1 MKSSR
6 IGGRRAIA
14 IVLLAWLGWATP
26 QPFVASSFPEAAGD
40 AGAASSEPSRRADLQ
55 QLAASYVDDYQKQLA
70 AIVAD
75 EVYVQEIR
83 AQVPP
88 EEGAPRSR
96 TLRGEVFFLF
106 AAAER
111 EWMAIRDVKEVD
123 GVPLTGTRDVRA
135 TLRTLPAAQVADRM
149 KSYNARY
156 NIGRITRD
164 INEPTLALLVLD
176 ATHRD
181 RFKFKADKPRQAGD
195 RRLVPL
201 SFKERERPTLIRSTA
216 GKPIYTSGELM
227 VEPESGRIWQS
238 TLNAV
243 GGRDQGT
250 ADDRVLVRRA
260 PGPAAADRVPG
271 TIRAGNR
278 DQLPR
283 EREAH
288 HHARSRSGRR
298 GRPVFELPALR
309 SAVADSIGRSPI
321 PFSPHAH

>member
-1 MKSSR
+1 MMRSR
-6 IGGRRAIA
+6 IGGRQAIA

-26 QPFVASSFPEAAGD
+26 EALVVSLPRAP
-40 AGAASSEPSRRADLQ
+40 AADLQ
-55 QLAASYVDDYQKQLA
+55 QLAASYVDEYQRQLA

-83 AQVPP
+83 AQVPLD
-88 EEGAPRSR
+88 ETAPRSR

-123 GVPLTGTRDVRA
+123 GVPLTGTTDVRA

-181 RFKFKADKPRQAGD
+181 RFKFKAEKPRQAGD

-201 SFKERERPTLIRSTA
+201 SFKERERPTLIRTPA

-227 VEPESGRIWQS
+227 VEPDSGRIWQS
-238 TLNAV
+238 TLNASV
-243 GGRDQGT
+243 DAIKVQLTTEYAFDQRLGLLLPT
-250 ADDRVLVRRA
+250 VFRERYEQGSP
-260 PGPAAADRVPG
+260 PGPLGSGKPARTAEHELVVAEGRYSNFRRFEVLSR
-271 TIRAGNR
+271 IR
-278 DQLPR
+278 
-283 EREAH
+283 
-288 HHARSRSGRR
+288 
-298 GRPVFELPALR
+298 
-309 SAVADSIGRSPI
+309 
-321 PFSPHAH
+321 

>member
-1 MKSSR
+1 MQRSR
-6 IGGRRAIA
+6 IGGQRPAFAKATADKAIA
-14 IVLLAWLGWATP
+14 IVLLAWLGWATA
-26 QPFVASSFPEAAGD
+26 QALGASSSRESAADEA
-40 AGAASSEPSRRADLQ
+40 AASSEPRRRADLQ
-55 QLAASYVDDYQKQLA
+55 QLAGSYVDEYQKQLA

-83 AQVPP
+83 AQNPP
-88 EEGAPRSR
+88 EEDAPRSR

-111 EWMAIRDVKEVD
+111 EWMAIRDVKEVN

-181 RFKFKADKPRQAGD
+181 RFKFKADKPRQVGD

-201 SFKERERPTLIRSTA
+201 SFKERERPTLIRTTA
-216 GKPIYTSGELM
+216 GKPVYTSGELL
-227 VEPESGRIWQS
+227 VEPGNGRIWQS
-238 TLNAV
+238 ILNASV
-243 GGRDQGT
+243 DAIT
-250 ADDRVLVRRA
+250 V
-260 PGPAAADRVPG
+260 
-271 TIRAGNR
+271 
-278 DQLPR
+278 QLTTEYSFDERLGLLLPTVFR
-283 EREAH
+283 ERYEQGALTS
-288 HHARSRSGRR
+288 SRGSGRSTITPDHEVVVAE
-298 GRPVFELPALR
+298 GRYSNFRRFEVLSR
-309 SAVADSIGRSPI
+309 IR
-321 PFSPHAH
+321 

>member
-1 MKSSR
+1 MRVPGTLRS
-6 IGGRRAIA
+6 
-14 IVLLAWLGWATP
+14 
-26 QPFVASSFPEAAGD
+26 AA
-40 AGAASSEPSRRADLQ
+40 RADLQ

-83 AQVPP
+83 AQVPA

-176 ATHRD
+176 ASHRS
-181 RFKFKADKPRQAGD
+181 RFKFKADKPRQVGD
-195 RRLVPL
+195 RRLVSL

-216 GKPIYTSGELM
+216 G
-227 VEPESGRIWQS
+227 EPDLHVRRAHGRARERPH
-238 TLNAV
+238 LAV
-243 GGRDQGT
+243 DAQRLGRRDPGA
-250 ADDRVLVRRA
+250 ADDRLRVRRA
-260 PGPAAADRVPG
+260 PGPAAADGVPRA
-271 TIRAGNR
+271 IRAG
-278 DQLPR
+278 D
-283 EREAH
+283 A
-288 HHARSRSGRR
+288 
-298 GRPVFELPALR
+298 
-309 SAVADSIGRSPI
+309 
-321 PFSPHAH
+321 

>member
-1 MKSSR
+1 MIKRSR
-6 IGGRRAIA
+6 IGVQRT
-14 IVLLAWLGWATP
+14 IVLLVWLGWAIS
-26 QPFVASSFPEAAGD
+26 QALVVSSSLEAA
-40 AGAASSEPSRRADLQ
+40 AELQ
-55 QLAASYVDDYQKQLA
+55 QLAASYVDEYQKQLA

-83 AQVPP
+83 AQNPP

-106 AAAER
+106 AVAER

-201 SFKERERPTLIRSTA
+201 SFKERERPTLIRTTA
-216 GKPIYTSGELM
+216 GKPIYTSGELL
-227 VEPESGRIWQS
+227 VEPENGRIWQS
-238 TLNAV
+238 TLDASV
-243 GGRDQGT
+243 DAIKVQLVTEYSFDERLGLLLPTVFRERYEQGT
-250 ADDRVLVRRA
+250 V
-260 PGPAAADRVPG
+260 
-271 TIRAGNR
+271 TS
-278 DQLPR
+278 
-283 EREAH
+283 
-288 HHARSRSGRR
+288 SRGSGRPTIAPDHEVVVAE
-298 GRPVFELPALR
+298 GRYSNFRRFEVLSR
-309 SAVADSIGRSPI
+309 IR
-321 PFSPHAH
+321 

>member
-6 IGGRRAIA
+6 LDRRRAIA
-14 IVLLAWLGWATP
+14 IVAVAGLGWAWHQTLG
-26 QPFVASSFPEAAGD
+26 ASPATEASA
-40 AGAASSEPSRRADLQ
+40 RVDLQ

-83 AQVPP
+83 AQVPV

-123 GVPLTGTRDVRA
+123 GVPLTGTTDVRA
-135 TLRTLPAAQVADRM
+135 TLRTLPASQVADRM

-176 ATHRD
+176 ATHRS
-181 RFKFKADKPRQAGD
+181 RFTFKAAKPRQSGD
-195 RRLVPL
+195 RQLVPL
-201 SFKERERPTLIRSTA
+201 SFKERERPTLIRTTA
-216 GKPIYTSGELM
+216 GKPIYTSGELL

-238 TLNAV
+238 TLNVSVDAIKV
-243 GGRDQGT
+243 ALTTDYAFDARLG
-250 ADDRVLVRRA
+250 LL
-260 PGPAAADRVPG
+260 
-271 TIRAGNR
+271 
-278 DQLPR
+278 LPSVFR
-283 EREAH
+283 ERYEGSSTLRKSGNPTPPADH
-288 HHARSRSGRR
+288 EVVVAEGRYSNFRRFEVLSRIR
-298 GRPVFELPALR
+298 
-309 SAVADSIGRSPI
+309 
-321 PFSPHAH
+321 

>member
-6 IGGRRAIA
+6 LGRRRAIA
-14 IVLLAWLGWATP
+14 IVAVAWLGWAWH
-26 QPFVASSFPEAAGD
+26 QRLGASPATDVRA
-40 AGAASSEPSRRADLQ
+40 RADLQ

-83 AQVPP
+83 AQVPA

-135 TLRTLPAAQVADRM
+135 TLRTLPASQVADRM

-176 ATHRD
+176 ATHRS
-181 RFKFKADKPRQAGD
+181 RFKFKADKPRQVGD

-201 SFKERERPTLIRSTA
+201 SFKERERPTLIRTTA
-216 GKPIYTSGELM
+216 GAPIYTSGELM

-238 TLNAV
+238 TLDASV
-243 GGRDQGT
+243 D
-250 ADDRVLVRRA
+250 AIKV
-260 PGPAAADRVPG
+260 
-271 TIRAGNR
+271 
-278 DQLPR
+278 QLTTDYAFDERLGLLLPVVFR
-283 EREAH
+283 ERYEQG
-288 HHARSRSGRR
+288 RVTISRKSGDPV
-298 GRPVFELPALR
+298 RPVDHEVVVTEGRYSNFRRFEVLSR
-309 SAVADSIGRSPI
+309 IR
-321 PFSPHAH
+321 